1 MPEDVRLRLE
11 RFMRKYNPGKLGT
24 IDGILKAYKGRE
36 EQMFEALVRKYG
48 PEPSRDELPDTASA
62 KTAQSSSV
70 LTEETEDVRLRL
82 ERFMRKYNPG
92 KLGTIDGIL
101 KAYKGREEQMFEALV
116 RKYGPEPSR
125 DELPDT
131 ASAKTAQSSSVLTEE
146 TEDVRL
152 RLERFMRKYNPGKL
166 GTIDGILKAYKGR
179 EEQMFEVLVRKYGP
193 EPSRDEP
200 HLLEQKKPPPSGVK
214 DVKRLHSEGISTRNV
229 IEKVLRV
236 AEVSYEEVLLALWCQ
251 KRYLF
256 DAISELPTTASK
268 ELRAE
273 SFSPSSQAT
282 ASRERLSRFFTMYA
296 PEKLSGMDALIEAAG
311 AEGMNKLID
320 SLVAMYG
327 PEPAGDYETEDSR
340 SAGNENTKKRFV
352 SDGGGDNNDCE
363 ERQLFAN
370 WLVGTGRGAENIF
383 YTLMPEEQLLD
394 FVGATFG
401 DYENRLRRL
410 FVRYSPARLQE
421 VNSLVADHLGHE
433 EELIERLTREL
444 GPEPARS
451 APTALTRLFSRR
463 RIDADRSHIEEEKW
477 SDNGDTNGGD
487 NDRVNAA
494 EHLPM
499 TLVNGRALID
509 EYASNESAEF
519 SGDEAAAYPRDEEYW
534 YRLFVHSCEDA
545 TNNDDDT
552 DDEYEDNSLRT
563 HCDSAKNDG
572 LSTDCAKTATL
583 SSTTITGEHR
593 SLDSP
598 TTVELR
604 KIRGGKQRIR
614 VMLGNKFGQAI
625 GTLCT
630 ACGESIVQS
639 FEALWQPVGPQ
650 YLQLFSE
657 TVVKDGYLEK
667 LSPDTRRM
675 GVKWQKRYFRVND
688 KGMHYYETSATSEK
702 PKGYK
707 VFTRNSVIISG
718 VDASTHP
725 NCIDRRYHY
734 FAVTVNESNDVFYLR
749 TPSDEEKRQ
758 WVSFLQLALA
768 RMRLTTVGHD
778 QNPSRWRARMTGTR
792 EANIALIELAQ
803 ASANVLQS
811 LEQKHN
817 ELHERIRSERAQR
830 ELMETQMSEM
840 QKQQDFLAQRINEA
854 KAQARLAEED
864 AEVKC
869 LELAERA
876 ASIKQRRLDMKGNLE
891 EARSSIDGI
900 THSVLK
906 LQRDIVDMENE
917 CRSREAQLRQVYNKW
932 QRCEERRAYEKGGEY
947 RKFSS

>member
-1 MPEDVRLRLE
+1 MQYERYSNAEENEDVRLRLE
-11 RFMRKYNPGKLGT
+11 RFMRKYNPDKLGT
-24 IDGILKAYKGRE
+24 IDSILKAYRGRE
-36 EQMFEALVRKYG
+36 GQMFEALVKKYG
-48 PEPSRDELPDTASA
+48 PEPPRDESH
-62 KTAQSSSV
+62 
-70 LTEETEDVRLRL
+70 
-82 ERFMRKYNPG
+82 
-92 KLGTIDGIL
+92 
-101 KAYKGREEQMFEALV
+101 LV
-116 RKYGPEPSR
+116 
-125 DELPDT
+125 D
-131 ASAKTAQSSSVLTEE
+131 
-146 TEDVRL
+146 
-152 RLERFMRKYNPGKL
+152 
-166 GTIDGILKAYKGR
+166 
-179 EEQMFEVLVRKYGP
+179 
-193 EPSRDEP
+193 
-200 HLLEQKKPPPSGVK
+200 QKKLPPSGVK
-214 DVKRLHSEGISTRNV
+214 DVNRLPSEGVSKRNI
-229 IEKVLRV
+229 IEKILRA
-236 AEVSYEEVLLALWCQ
+236 AEVSYEDVLLKLWCQ
-251 KRYLF
+251 KRHLF
-256 DAISELPTTASK
+256 DAISELPTTAPK
-268 ELRAE
+268 ELRGE
-273 SFSPSSQAT
+273 SFSPSSQVT
-282 ASRERLSRFFTMYA
+282 ASRARLSRFFTVYA

-311 AEGMNKLID
+311 AEGMDKLID

-327 PEPAGDYETEDSR
+327 PEPAGDYEIEEGR
-340 SAGNENTKKRFV
+340 SAWIKNTKKRFV
-352 SDGGGDNNDCE
+352 SDGGDDKNEYE

-370 WLVGTGRGAENIF
+370 WLLGAGRGAENVF

-394 FVGATFG
+394 FVVSTFG

-410 FVRYSPARLQE
+410 FVRYNPARLQE
-421 VNSLVADHLGHE
+421 VKSLVAEHLGRE
-433 EELIERLTREL
+433 EELIAQLTQEL

-451 APTALTRLFSRR
+451 APTTLTRLFSRR
-463 RIDADRSHIEEEKW
+463 RIDADRNHIEEETW
-477 SDNGDTNGGD
+477 SDNGDNNGGN
-487 NDRVNAA
+487 NDRVNGA

-509 EYASNESAEF
+509 EYAANEPAEF

-534 YRLFVHSCEDA
+534 YRLFVHSREDA
-545 TNNDDDT
+545 TNNDNET
-552 DDEYEDNSLRT
+552 DDDCEDNSLRT
-563 HCDSAKNDG
+563 HCDSAKNEG
-572 LSTDCAKTATL
+572 LSTDCAQTATL
-583 SSTTITGEHR
+583 SSPTTITGDHR
-593 SLDSP
+593 SFDSP
-598 TTVELR
+598 RTVELR
-604 KIRGGKQRIR
+604 RIKGGTQRTR
-614 VMLGNKFGQAI
+614 VTLGNKFGQAI

-630 ACGESIVQS
+630 TCGESVVQS

-707 VFTRNSVIISG
+707 VFTRNSVVIAG

-749 TPSDEEKRQ
+749 TRNEEEKRQ

-768 RMRLTTVGHD
+768 RLRLTTVGHD

-792 EANIALIELAQ
+792 EANVALIELAQ

-830 ELMETQMSEM
+830 ELMETQLSEM
-840 QKQQDFLAQRINEA
+840 RKQQDFLAQRINEA

-876 ASIKQRRLDMKGNLE
+876 ASIKQRRMDMKGNLE
-891 EARSSIDGI
+891 ETRRSIDGI

-906 LQRDIVDMENE
+906 LQRDIVDMESE
-917 CRSREAQLRQVYNKW
+917 CGRREAQLRQVYNKW